1 MTTQTEEMPENQP
14 NLALLMENYGQEES
28 KNDMKNMPGF
38 DILDS
43 IPEEQKLK
51 SYNDEFYNTLSN
63 LKFLSLT
70 IPAENRLFYHFEK
83 NNNASITSTAGQILV
98 TINEL
103 KQENINLKTTI
114 GEVQENIE
122 NLKKL
127 VENIEKDS
135 SGDISN
141 EIKNLEKKLQVFIV
155 ETKTETFKLIKEV
168 ATLKKEKNDILSQ
181 IQAAFARV
189 EKLEKELGKNKK
201 RLNKLNMNIN
211 KNNANNDKT
220 FMETKSFNNTF
231 GTNKE
236 KVQTE
241 SNL

>member
-1 MTTQTEEMPENQP
+1 MAEMEELKENSP
-14 NLALLMENYGQEES
+14 N
-28 KNDMKNMPGF
+28 MKNIPGF
-38 DILDS
+38 DVLDTLQ
-43 IPEEQKLK
+43 EEQKMK

-83 NNNASITSTAGQILV
+83 NNNASITSTAGQIFV

-103 KQENINLKTTI
+103 KQENINLNKTI
-114 GEVQENIE
+114 IELQENIDS
-122 NLKKL
+122 LRKD
-127 VENIEKDS
+127 VENIEENS
-135 SGDISN
+135 SGDILN

-168 ATLKKEKNDILSQ
+168 ATLKKEKNDIYNQ
-181 IQAAFARV
+181 IKAAFARV
-189 EKLEKELGKNKK
+189 EKLEKDLGKNRK
-201 RLNKLNMNIN
+201 RMNKLGMNIN
-211 KNNANNDKT
+211 KNNVNNDKT

-236 KVQTE
+236 KVQMET
-241 SNL
+241 NL

>member
-1 MTTQTEEMPENQP
+1 MTQAEEMVENQS
-14 NLALLMENYGQEES
+14 NLANLLDNYGQDDTKTE
-28 KNDMKNMPGF
+28 MKNMPGF
-38 DILDS
+38 DVLDS
-43 IPEEQKLK
+43 IPEEQKMK

-83 NNNASITSTAGQILV
+83 NNNASITSTAGQIFV

-103 KQENINLKTTI
+103 KKENINLNKTI
-114 GEVQENIE
+114 IELQENIDS
-122 NLKKL
+122 LRKD
-127 VENIEKDS
+127 VENIEENS
-135 SGDISN
+135 SGDILN

-168 ATLKKEKNDILSQ
+168 ATLKKEKNDIYNQ
-181 IQAAFARV
+181 IKAAFARV
-189 EKLEKELGKNKK
+189 EKLEKDLGKNRK
-201 RLNKLNMNIN
+201 RMNKLGMNIN
-211 KNNANNDKT
+211 KNNVNNDKT

-236 KVQTE
+236 KVQMET
-241 SNL
+241 NL

>member
-1 MTTQTEEMPENQP
+1 MTQAEEMIDNQT
-14 NLALLMENYGQEES
+14 NLALLMDNYGQEES
-28 KNDMKNMPGF
+28 KTEIKNMPGY
-38 DILDS
+38 DVLDS
-43 IPEEQKLK
+43 LPEEQKMK

-103 KQENINLKTTI
+103 KQENINLKQTI
-114 GEVQENIE
+114 VDVQDNIDK
-122 NLKKL
+122 LKIM
-127 VENIEKDS
+127 VDNIEKDS
-135 SGDISN
+135 SGDVLK
-141 EIKNLEKKLQVFIV
+141 EIQNLEKKLQVFIV

-168 ATLKKEKNDILSQ
+168 ATLKKEKNDIYNQ
-181 IQAAFARV
+181 IQTAFAKV

-201 RLNKLNMNIN
+201 RMNKLNMNIN

-241 SNL
+241 TNL

>member
-1 MTTQTEEMPENQP
+1 MTQAEEMVENQS
-14 NLALLMENYGQEES
+14 NLANLLDNYGQ
-28 KNDMKNMPGF
+28 NDTKTEMKNMPGF
-38 DILDS
+38 DVLDS
-43 IPEEQKLK
+43 IPEEQKMK

-83 NNNASITSTAGQILV
+83 NNNASITSTAGQIFV

-103 KQENINLKTTI
+103 KQENINLNKTI
-114 GEVQENIE
+114 IELQENIDS
-122 NLKKL
+122 LRKD
-127 VENIEKDS
+127 VENIEENS
-135 SGDISN
+135 SGDILN

-168 ATLKKEKNDILSQ
+168 ATLKKEKNDIYNQ
-181 IQAAFARV
+181 IKAAFARV
-189 EKLEKELGKNKK
+189 EKLEKDLGKNRK
-201 RLNKLNMNIN
+201 RMNKLGMNIN
-211 KNNANNDKT
+211 KNNVNNDKT

-236 KVQTE
+236 KVQMET
-241 SNL
+241 NL

>member
-1 MTTQTEEMPENQP
+1 MTQAEEMVENQS
-14 NLALLMENYGQEES
+14 NLANLLDNYGQDYTKTE
-28 KNDMKNMPGF
+28 MKNMPGF
-38 DILDS
+38 DVLDS
-43 IPEEQKLK
+43 IPEEQKMK

-83 NNNASITSTAGQILV
+83 NNNASITSTAGQIFV

-103 KQENINLKTTI
+103 KQENINLNKTI
-114 GEVQENIE
+114 IELQENIDS
-122 NLKKL
+122 LRKD
-127 VENIEKDS
+127 VENIEENS
-135 SGDISN
+135 SGDILN

-168 ATLKKEKNDILSQ
+168 ATLKKEKNDIYNQ
-181 IQAAFARV
+181 IKAAFARV
-189 EKLEKELGKNKK
+189 EKLEKDLGKNRK
-201 RLNKLNMNIN
+201 RMNKLGMNIN
-211 KNNANNDKT
+211 KNNVNNDKT

-236 KVQTE
+236 KVQMET
-241 SNL
+241 NL

>member
-1 MTTQTEEMPENQP
+1 MTQAEEMVENQS
-14 NLALLMENYGQEES
+14 NLANLLDNYGQDDNKTE
-28 KNDMKNMPGF
+28 MKNMPGF
-38 DILDS
+38 DVLDS
-43 IPEEQKLK
+43 IPEEQKMK

-83 NNNASITSTAGQILV
+83 NNNASITSTAGQIFV

-103 KQENINLKTTI
+103 KQENINLNKTI
-114 GEVQENIE
+114 IELQENIDS
-122 NLKKL
+122 LRKD
-127 VENIEKDS
+127 VENIEENS
-135 SGDISN
+135 SGDILN

-168 ATLKKEKNDILSQ
+168 ATLKKEKNDLYNQ
-181 IQAAFARV
+181 IKAAFARV
-189 EKLEKELGKNKK
+189 EKLEKDLGKNRK
-201 RLNKLNMNIN
+201 RMNKLGMNIN
-211 KNNANNDKT
+211 KNNVNNDKT

-236 KVQTE
+236 KVQMET
-241 SNL
+241 NL

>member
-1 MTTQTEEMPENQP
+1 MTQAEEMVENQS
-14 NLALLMENYGQEES
+14 NLANLLDSYGQDDTKTE
-28 KNDMKNMPGF
+28 MKNMPGF
-38 DILDS
+38 DVLDS
-43 IPEEQKLK
+43 IPEEQKMK

-83 NNNASITSTAGQILV
+83 NNNASITSTAGQIFV

-103 KQENINLKTTI
+103 KQENINLNKTI
-114 GEVQENIE
+114 IELQENIDS
-122 NLKKL
+122 LRKD
-127 VENIEKDS
+127 VENIEENS
-135 SGDISN
+135 SGDILN

-168 ATLKKEKNDILSQ
+168 ATLKKEKNDIYNQ
-181 IQAAFARV
+181 IKAAFARV
-189 EKLEKELGKNKK
+189 EKLEKDLGKNRK
-201 RLNKLNMNIN
+201 RMNKLGMNIN
-211 KNNANNDKT
+211 KNNVNNDKT

-236 KVQTE
+236 KVQMET
-241 SNL
+241 NL